1 MTVDAALGV
10 LSDLLREHGVDGA
23 RIERH
28 ERGITWWGPRLAQR
42 FTVTGPLETGAGR
55 TWWLAFETDFLA
67 GFVPGSRAQLA
78 TTTMLGWTFDLFT
91 AGIDRGEVVL
101 RGRTYAIGAEHA
113 DGGLG
118 VNGRSATVDA
128 PPEMLRSGRGLGE
141 RAADLG
147 RRALAASQ
155 VAHTYA
161 QWYLDG
167 TMRLPE
173 DGVRVNATLPP
184 AARAGVASEMP
195 TRAAPVTSD
204 PVISDPVMQ
213 DRVMQDLPD
222 PSPLGDAIGT
232 ADALDLAP
240 VTRFLTD
247 RGMTQLDAPHG
258 KVAFGGRLPTSQRDV
273 VVLLDTTA
281 TQPHAG
287 PGVSLLVSPVGLAND
302 NATALAAE
310 INTATWVTAE
320 PPVGMGTW
328 SNRREIGLSYVNF
341 LPYRWTSAAA
351 LRSIVADDLGQV
363 LQADRRGFFTPHP
376 AASQRA
382 Q

>member
-10 LSDLLREHGVDGA
+10 LYDLLREHGVENA
-23 RIERH
+23 RIVRDEH
-28 ERGITWWGPRLAQR
+28 GITWWGPRLAQR
-42 FTVTGPLETGAGR
+42 FTVTGPLDTGAGR

-78 TTTMLGWTFDLFT
+78 TATMLGWSFDLFT
-91 AGIDRGEVVL
+91 AGIEQDEVVL
-101 RGRTYAIGAEHA
+101 RGRTYAIEVEHA
-113 DGGLG
+113 ESGLS
-118 VNGRSATVDA
+118 VNGRAATVEA
-128 PPEMLRSGRGLGE
+128 PTEVARSGRGLRE

-147 RRALAASQ
+147 RRALVASQ

-161 QWYLDG
+161 RWYLDG

-173 DGVRVNATLPP
+173 DGARVNATLAPT
-184 AARAGVASEMP
+184 AGGGVAGEMP
-195 TRAAPVTSD
+195 TPAAPVMAA
-204 PVISDPVMQ
+204 PVMADPVMA
-213 DRVMQDLPD
+213 DPVMKDLPD
-222 PSPLGDAIGT
+222 PSPLGGAIGT

-247 RGMTQLDAPHG
+247 RGMTPLDAPHG

-273 VVLLDTTA
+273 VVLLDTNA
-281 TQPHAG
+281 AQPHAG
-287 PGVSLLVSPVGLAND
+287 PGVSLLVSPVGLATD
-302 NATALAAE
+302 HAAALAAE

-351 LRSIVADDLGQV
+351 LSSILADDLGQV
-363 LQADRRGFFTPHP
+363 LQADRRGFFTPHR
-376 AASQRA
+376 AAPQRA

>member
-1 MTVDAALGV
+1 MTVGAALGV
-10 LSDLLREHGVDGA
+10 LSDLLREHGVGDA
-23 RIERH
+23 RIVRH

-55 TWWLAFETDFLA
+55 TWWLAFETDFLT

-78 TTTMLGWTFDLFT
+78 TATMLGWSFDLFT
-91 AGIDRGEVVL
+91 AGIERDKVVL
-101 RGRTYAIGAEHA
+101 RGRTYAIEAEQA
-113 DGGLG
+113 DSGLSM
-118 VNGRSATVDA
+118 NGRAAALEA
-128 PPEMLRSGRGLGE
+128 PPAMLRSGRGSDA

-147 RRALAASQ
+147 RRAFVASQ

-161 QWYLDG
+161 RWYLDG

-184 AARAGVASEMP
+184 TAGAGAGGKGPSAAGP
-195 TRAAPVTSD
+195 T
-204 PVISDPVMQ
+204 IE
-213 DRVMQDLPD
+213 DLPD
-222 PSPLGDAIGT
+222 PSPLGGAIGT

-240 VTRFLTD
+240 VARYLAD
-247 RGMTQLDAPHG
+247 RGMTPLDAPHG

-287 PGVSLLVSPVGLAND
+287 PGVSLLVSPVGLANEH
-302 NATALAAE
+302 TVALAAE
-310 INTATWVTAE
+310 INTATWTTSE

-328 SNRREIGLSYVNF
+328 SDRREIGLCYVNF

-351 LRSIVADDLGQV
+351 LGSIVADDLGQV
-363 LQADRRGFFTPHP
+363 LLADRRGFATPRP
-376 AASQRA
+376 TPSKRA